1 MIGST
6 FAGKY
11 RPNHRLFSAVFSS
24 LMKAC
29 QSMRNTNA
37 DRKSDR
43 SSGSVTYMR

>member
-6 FAGKY
+6 FAGKS
-11 RPNHRLFSAVFSS
+11 NHRLFSAVFSS